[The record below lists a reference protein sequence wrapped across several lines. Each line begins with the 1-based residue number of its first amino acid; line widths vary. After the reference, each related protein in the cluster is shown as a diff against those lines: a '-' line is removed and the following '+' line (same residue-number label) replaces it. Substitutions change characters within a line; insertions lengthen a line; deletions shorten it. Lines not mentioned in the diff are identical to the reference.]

1 MSDIILKTEN
11 LTKHYGGV
19 HALVDANFDL
29 TPYGIMSMLDLL
41 QPIYE
46 KSAAYGH
53 FGRENQGFPWE
64 NTDKAEDLRAQSGL

>member
-1 MSDIILKTEN
+1 
-11 LTKHYGGV
+11 
-19 HALVDANFDL
+19 
-29 TPYGIMSMLDLL
+29 MSMLDLL